1 MLVICCVEIH
11 SEIFITDLLVMSGK
25 PSELLEPRLTS
36 EASKD
41 RLVRTM
47 LHGKPEIQRLG
58 RSSVLD
64 EVSYSIE

>member
-1 MLVICCVEIH
+1 
-11 SEIFITDLLVMSGK
+11 MSGK
-25 PSELLEPRLTS
+25 PSELLEPRLNS

-64 EVSYSIE
+64 EVGARVWEVELFILRHC